1 MKNQLK
7 AAFPAFLAVVLA
19 WIAIEAIKYG
29 RQKYAERE
37 SAKRIRAQ
45 QQAAAAQEAAST
57 STNEE

>member
-7 AAFPAFLAVVLA
+7 AAFPIVLAIVLA
-19 WIAIEAIKYG
+19 WVAIEGIKYG
-29 RQKYAERE
+29 KRKYAERE

-45 QQAAAAQEAAST
+45 QQAAAAQAAAST